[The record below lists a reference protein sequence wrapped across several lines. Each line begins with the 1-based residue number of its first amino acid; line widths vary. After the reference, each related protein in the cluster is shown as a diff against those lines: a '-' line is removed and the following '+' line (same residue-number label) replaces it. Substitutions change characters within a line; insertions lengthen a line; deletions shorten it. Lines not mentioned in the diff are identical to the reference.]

1 MRRALAVVAL
11 LGVIAGCRTAPVGP
25 YAPPAAVVRSTSEA
39 ERLTQLAGDLAE
51 GNPGEAEALL
61 RQALTADLYHGP
73 AHNNL
78 GVLFLNRG
86 RLYEASIEFE
96 WARKLMPGHPDP
108 RTNLAIAL
116 ERAGRTSE
124 AIDAYRAAL
133 EVAPEDIAATQGI
146 AMATVRAGRD
156 DPALGRWIDRIALQG
171 ESEAWRR
178 WARLN
183 PARVSGGATR

>member
-1 MRRALAVVAL
+1 MKRAIVLVA
-11 LGVIAGCRTAPVGP
+11 VIAGCRTAPVGP
-25 YAPPAAVVRSTSEA
+25 YAPATAVVRSTSEA

-51 GNPGEAEALL
+51 GNPEQAEALL

-78 GVLFLNRG
+78 GVLFLKAG
-86 RLYEASIEFE
+86 KLYEASVEFE

-108 RTNLAIAL
+108 RTNLAITL

-133 EVAPEDIAATQGI
+133 EVAPEDMAATQGI
-146 AMATVRAGRD
+146 ASAVLRTRTNEPELTHWLEEIGLR
-156 DPALGRWIDRIALQG
+156 GESSQWREWALQRLV
-171 ESEAWRR
+171 EQSRSVR
-178 WARLN
+178 PSAR
-183 PARVSGGATR
+183 